1 MHMIQK
7 ESMTLMVSSS
17 ERFGKQI
24 VQIIQIISQ
33 NEALA
38 YLVFS
43 HVEPYS
49 PQHPQIHSK
58 NHASN
63 TVKTS
68 GVVKL
73 APTRG
78 K

>member
-38 YLVFS
+38 YLVLDQMQDARFI
-43 HVEPYS
+43 
-49 PQHPQIHSK
+49 IHIKQS
-58 NHASN
+58 
-63 TVKTS
+63 
-68 GVVKL
+68 L
-73 APTRG
+73 
-78 K
+78 

>member
-1 MHMIQK
+1 MIQK

-38 YLVFS
+38 YLVFY
-43 HVEPYS
+43 EKKY
-49 PQHPQIHSK
+49 
-58 NHASN
+58 
-63 TVKTS
+63 TDMFGRTF
-68 GVVKL
+68 
-73 APTRG
+73 
-78 K
+78 

>member
-38 YLVFS
+38 YLV
-43 HVEPYS
+43 Y
-49 PQHPQIHSK
+49 
-58 NHASN
+58 
-63 TVKTS
+63 TVLFYMAFEGLCHICYKILEVS
-68 GVVKL
+68 YEE
-73 APTRG
+73 A
-78 K
+78 

>member
-38 YLVFS
+38 YLVVDF
-43 HVEPYS
+43 
-49 PQHPQIHSK
+49 IDIRLTK
-58 NHASN
+58 NW
-63 TVKTS
+63 VKMVPNQVFK
-68 GVVKL
+68 GVRL
-73 APTRG
+73 
-78 K
+78 